1 MKQASIL
8 DVAREAGVSKSTVS
22 NYLNGRY
29 ATMSEETKNRVQKV
43 IEELDY
49 VPSIS
54 ARRLA
59 SKTNGRTLCVIAPEP
74 VFAPDTADSIASE
87 TLDILYTLASQNH
100 YHMLLYIKSSS
111 NETNEIDFIR
121 SIAAAMVDGF
131 ICFDLQE
138 TDEYYKAFN
147 RQKTPYVCIGKSA
160 YVDDYRYIATDHMDS
175 TKKALHYLIRNGH
188 RKIAFILENQSSIVH
203 AVRLLAYQETLQQE
217 GIPYDEQMLL
227 EFTRDSK
234 WKQPDDSNPFIQL
247 WQSDNRPSA
256 VVVIGSALESFES
269 ILKKNPIAIPG
280 ELSVVVLN
288 HVESSYFSYDYTSTQ
303 SKLPAVV
310 QSAFRKL
317 IKSIDNP
324 DYHFKSQLMKLEFHE
339 GETVNVLPDSTH

>member
-8 DVAREAGVSKSTVS
+8 DVAKAAGVSKSTVS

-29 ATMSEETKNRVQKV
+29 ATMSEETKNKVQKV
-43 IEELDY
+43 IEDLDY

-74 VFAPDTADSIASE
+74 VFAPETSDSIASE
-87 TLDILYTLASQNH
+87 TLDILYNLASQNQ
-100 YHMLLYIKSSS
+100 YHMLLYIKTSS
-111 NETNEIDFIR
+111 NENSEIDFIR

-160 YVDDYRYIATDHMDS
+160 TVDDYRYVATDHADS
-175 TKKALHYLIRNGH
+175 TKRALNYLIQNGH
-188 RKIAFILENQSSIVH
+188 RRIAFILENQSSVVY
-203 AVRLLAYQETLQQE
+203 AVRLRAYQETLLAE
-217 GIPYDEQMLL
+217 GLPYDERMLL
-227 EFTRDSK
+227 DFTRDTQ
-234 WKQPDDSNPFIQL
+234 WKRPDDSNPFVKL
-247 WQSDNRPSA
+247 WYSDHRPTA
-256 VVVIGSALESFES
+256 VIVIGSALESFES
-269 ILKKNPIAIPG
+269 IIKKYPISIPE
-280 ELSVVVLN
+280 ELSVIVLN
-288 HVESSYFSYDYTSTQ
+288 YADTGYSSYDYTSTQ
-303 SKLPAVV
+303 SKLPVIV

-324 DYHFKSQLMKLEFHE
+324 DYHFKSQLWKLEFHE
-339 GETVNVLPDSTH
+339 GKTVSTLSNSLN